1 MPPILI
7 GQQGDQ
13 LLFQNEDGSTFPVA
27 ASGLSPDYMN
37 QLASGAQAPSP
48 QDQLLNQL
56 SQNTGGMSSITN
68 PGQLDSAAQNAW
80 QNDLLKRG
88 PANITAD
95 ELSSFNA
102 AKTQGAPVAFPGQEL
117 GTNIQAAP
125 LLEQPKI
132 QELPMAPSVEAVPAK
147 ETPSSI
153 EKAFSQQAKGIQKE
167 ADAQAEAAKT
177 TAQKYKEASD
187 EYLATQAK
195 MVGIQEEG
203 QKQSD
208 ERMKKISEAQAAY
221 EKMEIKNPWSEM
233 SAGSKI
239 GAALAIGLGAYSSG
253 ILGGPNQAY
262 KIIDDAI
269 NRDVDIQMKQI
280 DKKGKE
286 LAHDKDYLSL
296 IKQATNDKSSQA
308 LMLKDL
314 KLAAVE
320 NQIKGIAEN
329 SKSNEVQAKAQQLL
343 GGLSLKR
350 QEFGLDLAQKQAN
363 LGKTIAESTAAMGG
377 KPELQVPGLGS
388 AFASQDA
395 TNLRQL
401 KTDVEG
407 ASRGIER
414 LLKISSMSAKSLT
427 PELRREADTL
437 RSTLQGQLRTAL
449 VGPGAVNESER
460 ALMERAIADPT
471 AFFSLDSTNKKA
483 LETLKSALSNKIE
496 SAAQSQIQGYKTGS
510 YKAPQIV
517 TLDKGA
523 QFQIENGQPI
533 PLNDAARQIIE
544 AKKAASSG
552 K

>member
-56 SQNTGGMSSITN
+56 SQNTGGMSSVTN
-68 PGQLDSAAQNAW
+68 PGQLDSASQNAW